1 MTGEAGIVNDQCCG
15 MHCYALC
22 IGSWLDKVHW
32 YRAMRHPQSFWKFAE
47 ISRKVSILI
56 YLYRQAEYQTFFKI
70 LFPSNTDSHRLLGL
84 YSLIECLQ
92 VNQMYVTSFWF
103 HTKLVMKKAKKPAS
117 YELAIHYITFVIH
130 KTVIHKTFI
139 IHYIIFFKKDF
150 WIFWSEHFDR
160 LHSTND
166 QVLYINKGDY
176 IWEHVIFS
184 DLIFP
189 DLIFWDLI
197 ILWALGSGFN
207 FAFDLAFSHRN
218 LVKVEECIRVSF
230 LC

>member
-1 MTGEAGIVNDQCCG
+1 MLRAFDFIPN
-15 MHCYALC
+15 L
-22 IGSWLDKVHW
+22 SWKKQRNLL
-32 YRAMRHPQSFWKFAE
+32 AMNLLY
-47 ISRKVSILI
+47 IL
-56 YLYRQAEYQTFFKI
+56 L
-70 LFPSNTDSHRLLGL
+70 
-84 YSLIECLQ
+84 
-92 VNQMYVTSFWF
+92 
-103 HTKLVMKKAKKPAS
+103 
-117 YELAIHYITFVIH
+117 YITFVIH